1 MKKDIPFES
10 IFTDVTRLAKKI
22 PQSDYLPH
30 GRYPIFDQGKAYI
43 AGYSNECNMFFSDV
57 PAIIFGDHTRIIKF
71 ITEPCFIG
79 ADGVKL
85 LKIKTNDNP
94 KYLYYALQS
103 VNIPN
108 TGYNRHFRLLKE
120 SKIRLYAE
128 NIQNEIVATLDRINS
143 IIDNKNKQIKNIDL
157 LAKSRFIEMFGDPIT
172 NPKAWETKKLID
184 VAPIKNYQ
192 GDFEDRIWLLNLD
205 MVEAQTGNI
214 LDYLYV
220 DKSKIGGSTCSF
232 DESNI
237 LYSKLRPYLNKVVIP
252 MKKGCATS
260 ELLPL
265 SPSELLNRIYLAYL
279 LKNDSFVAFI
289 SEKVAGAKMPRVQME
304 DFRKFPCML
313 PPLYM
318 QNEFASLIQQ
328 LDKSKVRIKKSLEKL
343 EMTYKA
349 LLQEYFG

>member
-1 MKKDIPFES
+1 
-10 IFTDVTRLAKKI
+10 
-22 PQSDYLPH
+22 
-30 GRYPIFDQGKAYI
+30 
-43 AGYSNECNMFFSDV
+43 
-57 PAIIFGDHTRIIKF
+57 
-71 ITEPCFIG
+71 
-79 ADGVKL
+79 
-85 LKIKTNDNP
+85 
-94 KYLYYALQS
+94 
-103 VNIPN
+103 
-108 TGYNRHFRLLKE
+108 
-120 SKIRLYAE
+120 
-128 NIQNEIVATLDRINS
+128 
-143 IIDNKNKQIKNIDL
+143 
-157 LAKSRFIEMFGDPIT
+157 MFGDPIT

-328 LDKSKVRIKKSLEKL
+328 LDKSKVRMKKCLKMIAFIRHL
-343 EMTYKA
+343 
-349 LLQEYFG
+349 